1 MPNSTTQGKK
11 TCFVIQGFGEKTD
24 FTTGR
29 KLNLDASYQ
38 VIKEAAEE
46 AGLECMRA
54 DEIKHSGTIDK
65 PMYQRILHA
74 DLVIA
79 DLSTYNVNAAYELGV
94 RYGLRRYATII
105 VAEDQF
111 KNPFDVSHIVIR
123 PYKHL
128 GEDIGVSE
136 ARRFKKELKD
146 AIAAIMA
153 EPSVDSPVYTFLKN
167 LSPPVET
174 SGLPKAPPPAP
185 AAGGHA
191 AQGGRN
197 DGEFLDQVLAAKT
210 RGELAVARFG
220 SASPAD
226 QSAKQLLDQAI
237 AAEAKGDFARA
248 RPLLQAVQQM
258 RPNDDYVVQQLAL
271 ATYKSKQPDPK
282 TALEEARSI
291 LKTLNPE
298 STNDPETLGLW
309 GAVHKRLWEI
319 TEDRGNLDESIAAF
333 ERGFYL
339 KQDYY
344 NGINLAF
351 LLNVRAALDEKLGA
365 RAEAVADFVVA
376 RRVHRQVLKF
386 CEEALKAQPKD
397 YWILATMWEAA
408 VGLGDDAAAAKW
420 EEQAKP
426 LAGEGWMLES
436 TRSQLD
442 KLKGLLQSSPL
453 KNL

>member
-1 MPNSTTQGKK
+1 MGNSITEGKK

-29 KLNLDASYQ
+29 KFNLDASYQ
-38 VIKEAAEE
+38 VIKEAVEE
-46 AGLECMRA
+46 AGLECIRA
-54 DEIKHSGTIDK
+54 DEIKHSGTIDE
-65 PMYQRILHA
+65 PMYQRILRA
-74 DLVIA
+74 DIVVA

-94 RYGLRRYATII
+94 RYGLRPYATII

-123 PYKHL
+123 RYKHL

-136 ARRFKKELKD
+136 ARRFKKDLKD
-146 AIAAIMA
+146 AIAEIMGK
-153 EPSVDSPVYTFLKN
+153 PDVDSPVYTFLKN
-167 LSPPVET
+167 LRPPAEE
-174 SGLPKAPPPAP
+174 SGLPKAYTPVP
-185 AAGGHA
+185 AAGIPVSA
-191 AQGGRN
+191 TDKSAK
-197 DGEFLDQVLAAKT
+197 EVLDQVAAKSKGEIVLAAL
-210 RGELAVARFG
+210 RSV
-220 SASPAD
+220 SPED
-226 QSAKQLLDQAI
+226 QSAKQLLDQAN
-237 AAEAKGDFARA
+237 AAKARGDFALA
-248 RPLLQAVQQM
+248 KGLLQAVRQM

-271 ATYKSKQPDPK
+271 ATYKSKQPEPK
-282 TALEEARSI
+282 TALEEARTI
-291 LKTLNPE
+291 LRTLNPE

-319 TEDRGNLDESIAAF
+319 TEERANLDESIAAY

-365 RAEAVADFVVA
+365 RAEAIADFITA
-376 RRVHRQVLKF
+376 RRIRRQVLQL
-386 CEEALKAQPKD
+386 CQVALGAQPRD

-408 VGLGDDAAAAKW
+408 VGLEDDAAAAKW
-420 EEQAKP
+420 EERAKA
-426 LAGEGWMLES
+426 LATEGWMLES
-436 TRSQLD
+436 TRSQLER
-442 KLKGLLQSSPL
+442 LKGLLQSSPL